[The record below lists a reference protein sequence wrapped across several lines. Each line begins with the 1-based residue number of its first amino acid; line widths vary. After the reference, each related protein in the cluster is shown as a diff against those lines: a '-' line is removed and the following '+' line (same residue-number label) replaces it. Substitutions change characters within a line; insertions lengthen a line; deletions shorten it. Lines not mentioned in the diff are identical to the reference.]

1 MTYDE
6 LSRMQ
11 ESYSPRSKK
20 NLGVDS
26 RYDLRSYFR
35 HTSMDYFLMV
45 GQSNFNPIPMPL
57 PSPSS
62 KHIINLTLEVY
73 KTNQSNSECNI
84 NPIIYYIKALI
95 LCLVIK
101 FDGFIL

>member
-1 MTYDE
+1 M
-6 LSRMQ
+6 MN
-11 ESYSPRSKK
+11 SPKCKNPIAPDLKK

-35 HTSMDYFLMV
+35 HTSVDYFLMV
-45 GQSNFNPIPMPL
+45 GQSNFNPIPVPL

-62 KHIINLTLEVY
+62 KHIINLNLEVY
-73 KTNQSNSECNI
+73 KTNHSNLDSNI
-84 NPIIYYIKALI
+84 NRIIYYIKALI

-101 FDGFIL
+101 FDGIIL

>member
-1 MTYDE
+1 
-6 LSRMQ
+6 MQ

-20 NLGVDS
+20 SEVDS

-35 HTSMDYFLMV
+35 HTSLDNFLMM

-57 PSPSS
+57 SSPSS
-62 KHIINLTLEVY
+62 KHIINLNLEVY
-73 KTNQSNSECNI
+73 KTNHSNLDSYI

-95 LCLVIK
+95 LYLVIK
-101 FDGFIL
+101 FDGIIL

>member
-11 ESYSPRSKK
+11 ESYSPRSYS
-20 NLGVDS
+20 GVDS
-26 RYDLRSYFR
+26 RYDLRSYLR

-45 GQSNFNPIPMPL
+45 GQSNFNPIPVPL

-62 KHIINLTLEVY
+62 KHIINLNLEVY
-73 KTNQSNSECNI
+73 KTNHSNLDSNI

-95 LCLVIK
+95 LYLVIK
-101 FDGFIL
+101 FDGIIL

>member
-1 MTYDE
+1 
-6 LSRMQ
+6 MQ

-45 GQSNFNPIPMPL
+45 GQSNFNPIPVPL

-62 KHIINLTLEVY
+62 KHIINLNLEVY
-73 KTNQSNSECNI
+73 KTNHSNSECNI
-84 NPIIYYIKALI
+84 NPIIYYIQTKSFDLHR
-95 LCLVIK
+95 K
-101 FDGFIL
+101 FDGIIL

>member
-20 NLGVDS
+20 PGVDS

-35 HTSMDYFLMV
+35 HTSLDNFLMM

-57 PSPSS
+57 SSPSS
-62 KHIINLTLEVY
+62 KHIINLNLEVY

-95 LCLVIK
+95 FGLVIK
-101 FDGFIL
+101 FDGIIL

>member
-1 MTYDE
+1 
-6 LSRMQ
+6 MQ

-45 GQSNFNPIPMPL
+45 GQSNFNPIPVPL

-84 NPIIYYIKALI
+84 NRIIYYIKALI
-95 LCLVIK
+95 FGLVIK
-101 FDGFIL
+101 FGIIIL